1 MIPPYFLG
9 FASMARRLMGTDTLP
24 SFKKGF
30 LSFDG
35 AGLPGIGLNKC
46 KARLSTFD
54 STMLG

>member
-30 LSFDG
+30 LSFDDDW
-35 AGLPGIGLNKC
+35 P
-46 KARLSTFD
+46 
-54 STMLG
+54 